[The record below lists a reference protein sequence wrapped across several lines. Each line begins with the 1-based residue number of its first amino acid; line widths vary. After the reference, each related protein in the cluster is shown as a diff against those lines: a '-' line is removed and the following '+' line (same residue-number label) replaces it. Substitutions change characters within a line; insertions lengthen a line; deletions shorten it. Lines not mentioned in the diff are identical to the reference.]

1 MYPIK
6 KRLNLLSFY
15 TLFSFHLLQEIT
27 TMGTYSFIKINLVT
41 MSLITGA
48 MIGKAQNRPASYGI
62 ENDKVIQGKFIAKAL
77 NDHQITSNYESQA
90 NLYQS
95 TDISFKFAI
104 NGRDNEM
111 ISGQDHHFTITA
123 VNGYVETPLIIF
135 GQQLNKLQ
143 SNKTYLQPNTK
154 LKIRLDGRDILK
166 QFSEKGFYT
175 CFNGTKIYKQD
186 FKGIYIAGGTL
197 PMIWDFD
204 NLINK
209 DLLMMK
215 DPDGDGIFETELVL
229 NVKKDQKE
237 IANDWILSKDISA
250 FPQLK
255 SEFILANAIYNMSLE
270 EMIKAVEPD
279 STFRTGKEWAGVWT
293 RDISYSIILSMA
305 YLQPQVAKN
314 SLLKKVNKKK
324 RIIQDTGTGGAYP
337 ASTDRMI
344 WAVAAWEVYTATGDR
359 SWLEMAYQI
368 VKNSIEDDLNNCY
381 DPMTGMVKGESSFL
395 DWREQT
401 YPKWMQP
408 ADIYESECLGTNAAH
423 YQANKVLSQMARSLN
438 HPEIATKHDNIAEKI
453 KTGIN
458 KWLWLPEKGYYG
470 QFLYGRNNK
479 IVSPRSEALGEAL
492 CILFGIADKQ
502 KAASIIANV
511 PQTEFGISCI
521 YPQIPNIPPYHN
533 NAVWP
538 FVQTY
543 WALASAK
550 AGNENAVI
558 ESIKSIYR
566 PAALFL
572 TNKENFVADN
582 GDYAGTQINSSN
594 MLWSLSGN
602 LALIQKLIFGIS
614 FQADSISFHPFVPTL
629 FKGTKTLSNFRI
641 RNAIFDIELEGTGNT
656 IKTFSVDG
664 ITHSAHKLPANLSG
678 KHHLYIQLNNQQ
690 INSKS
695 LNKKSNYTSVAA
707 PNISLAHNLLSW
719 KAIEGAVSY
728 NILFNGN
735 SIGNTNSTIYPIVSN
750 RYGEYQVIALDKKQV
765 PSFAS
770 EPIAF
775 YNNSKTVIIE
785 AESVNPL
792 SDLNYQG
799 FSGKGFVETSK
810 TINSNLIFQVE
821 IKEDGPYAI
830 DFKYANGNGP
840 TNTENKCG
848 IRSLLI
854 NNEKKGTIILPQRGT
869 NEWSNWGYTNSVTTV
884 LKKGTQF
891 IQLSLNDYNDNMNLE
906 INQAMIDF
914 VRIIK
919 L

>member
-1 MYPIK
+1 M
-6 KRLNLLSFY
+6 RANSF
-15 TLFSFHLLQEIT
+15 L
-27 TMGTYSFIKINLVT
+27 KINLAV
-41 MSLITGA
+41 MAFITGTL
-48 MIGKAQNRPASYGI
+48 IGKTQMNKSSYSI
-62 ENDKVIQGKFIAKAL
+62 EKDKVIQGKFIAKAI
-77 NDHQITSNYESQA
+77 NENQISSNYESPA

-95 TDISFKFAI
+95 SDISFKFAI

-111 ISGQDHHFTITA
+111 ISGQDHHFTVSA
-123 VNGYVETPLIIF
+123 VNGYAETPLIVF
-135 GQQLNKLQ
+135 GQQLNQLQ
-143 SNKTYLQPNTK
+143 TKKQYLQPNTK
-154 LKIRLDGRDILK
+154 LKVLLDGRDILK
-166 QFSEKGFYT
+166 QFSQKGFYT
-175 CFNGTKIYKQD
+175 CYNGTKIYKQD

-204 NLINK
+204 NLIHK
-209 DLLMMK
+209 DILLMK
-215 DPDGDGIFETELVL
+215 DPDGDGIFETELLL
-229 NVKKDQKE
+229 NAKKDQKA
-237 IANDWILSKDISA
+237 IANEWKLSKDISA
-250 FPQLK
+250 FPQFK
-255 SEFILANAIYNMSLE
+255 SDFVLANAIYNMSLE

-305 YLQPQVAKN
+305 HLQPQVAKN

-344 WAVAAWEVYTATGDR
+344 WTVAAWEVFTATGDR
-359 SWLEMAYQI
+359 AWLELAFEV
-368 VKNSIEDDLNNCY
+368 VKNSIEDDLLNCY
-381 DPMTGMVKGESSFL
+381 DPYTGMVKGESSFL

-408 ADIYESECLGTNAAH
+408 ADIFESECLGTNAAH
-423 YQANKVLSQMARSLN
+423 FQANKVLSLMAKALN
-438 HPEIATKHDNIAEKI
+438 HSDIATKHEAIAEQI

-479 IVSPRSEALGEAL
+479 MVSPRAEALGEAL
-492 CILFGIADKQ
+492 CVLFGIADKQ
-502 KAASIIANV
+502 KSASIIASV

-521 YPQIPNIPPYHN
+521 FPQIPNIPPYHN

-550 AGNENAVI
+550 VGNENAVM

-614 FQADSISFHPFVPTL
+614 FQVDSLTFHPFVPLNYT
-629 FKGTKTLSNFRI
+629 GTKTLSNFKYRK
-641 RNAIFDIELEGTGNT
+641 ATLDINLEGTGNV
-656 IKTFSVDG
+656 IQSFSVDG
-664 ITHSAHKLPANLSG
+664 ITQPTYKLPSNLVGRHSILI
-678 KHHLYIQLNNQQ
+678 KLKNQP
-690 INSKS
+690 ILSKS
-695 LNKKSNYTSVAA
+695 INKKSNYTSVAA
-707 PNISLAHNLLSW
+707 PIVSIDKNLLSW

-728 NILFNGN
+728 KIFYNAV
-735 SIGNTNSTIYPIVSN
+735 SIGNTNTTSYPIIAN

-770 EPIAF
+770 EPVAF
-775 YNNSKTVIIE
+775 YNTNAVIILD
-785 AESVNPL
+785 AEISNPASNL
-792 SDLNYQG
+792 KYQG

-810 TINSNLIFQVE
+810 TINSNLEFQVD
-821 IKEDGPYAI
+821 IKEDGLYAI
-830 DFKYANGNGP
+830 DFRYANGNGP
-840 TNTENKCG
+840 TNTENKCA

-854 NNEKKGTIILPQRGT
+854 DNEKKGTIILPQRGT
-869 NEWSNWGYTNSVTTV
+869 NEWSNWGFSNSVPLK
-884 LKKGTQF
+884 LKKGSQQ
-891 IQLSLNDYNDNMNLE
+891 IQLSLRDQNDNMNLE

-914 VRIIK
+914 IRITK